1 MISGEDQEGL
11 AMPYMGFLFH
21 YIFPRNLNA
30 HRLCLA
36 CHEPAKVCDLSRY
49 TPAFVKKYNTENTIC
64 L

>member
-1 MISGEDQEGL
+1 MISGEDQESL
-11 AMPYMGFLFH
+11 AMSYMGFLFH

-36 CHEPAKVCDLSRY
+36 CPEPAKVCDLSRY
-49 TPAFVKKYNTENTIC
+49 TPAFVMKHNIENKIC